1 MPLNK
6 SERKMKKNMEDTYGK
21 RRGEAMF
28 LSLELQNKTSSDKN
42 KEKSSKSGYAKG
54 GLVANCGASMKP
66 NGKAKK

>member
-6 SERKMKKNMEDTYGK
+6 SERKMKKNMEETYGK

-28 LSLELQNKTSSDKN
+28 YSLEAQGKTPSDKN
-42 KEKSSKSGYAKG
+42 KEKSSKGYASG

-66 NGKAKK
+66 TQRKK

>member
-28 LSLELQNKTSSDKN
+28 YSLELQNKTSSDKN

-66 NGKAKK
+66 TQRKK